1 MTTESR
7 VVSCDT
13 SLALSPASSEFQ
25 ESEMSKQKC
34 AGESAFPDDWGLSMP
49 MGGKLKSHHS
59 YIPRIYLPMTQVMG
73 SSYDPSDFGE
83 NFLTAANPTS

>member
-1 MTTESR
+1 
-7 VVSCDT
+7 
-13 SLALSPASSEFQ
+13 
-25 ESEMSKQKC
+25 
-34 AGESAFPDDWGLSMP
+34 

-73 SSYDPSDFGE
+73 SSSYDPSDFGE